1 VGKADSYKIFLAR
14 PIPLTEWLLVSG
26 KPIILLIAVLY
37 FPSCRKSPPQSI
49 VVKSIQT
56 QTYGTTTDGKEVK
69 LFTIYNPNGLIA
81 KFSEYGATL
90 VSLEVPDRD
99 GKIADVTLGYDTHEQ
114 WLVNTSYFGSSVG
127 RYANRIA
134 GGKFSLDGK
143 DYQLATNNTP
153 GGMPCHLH
161 GGKTGFDKALWK
173 GEVIGDSVVFRYR
186 SVDGEEGYPGNLDV
200 TVTYSLTDSNELIWE
215 ATATTDA
222 PTIINLVHHSYWNLS
237 GDPQRSILN
246 HELQLEAKHYL
257 PTNVGMIP
265 TGEIADVSGTP
276 MDFTHATAIGQR
288 IDADFEALRFAGGYD
303 HCWVLNPGTGT
314 RLAAR
319 LSDPTSGR
327 TMEVFTNQPGIQ
339 FYSGNFLD
347 GTAIGKSGITYGH
360 RSGLCL
366 ETQNF
371 PDAPNHPAFPSAVLR
386 PGETYRHRMIH
397 RFSTKPN

>member
-1 VGKADSYKIFLAR
+1 M
-14 PIPLTEWLLVSG
+14 
-26 KPIILLIAVLY
+26 
-37 FPSCRKSPPQSI
+37 I

-56 QTYGTTTDGKEVK
+56 QTYGTMTDGKDVK
-69 LFTIYNPNGLIA
+69 LFSIYNPHGLIA

-114 WLVNTSYFGSSVG
+114 WLGNTSYFGSSVG

-143 DYQLATNNTP
+143 AYQLATNNAP
-153 GGMPCHLH
+153 GGIPCQLH
-161 GGKTGFDKALWK
+161 GGTKGFDKVLWK
-173 GEVIGDSVVFRYR
+173 GEVRGDSVVFRYR
-186 SVDGEEGYPGNLDV
+186 SLDGEEGYPGNLDI
-200 TVTYSLTDSNELIWE
+200 TITYTLTDENELIWE

-222 PTIINLVHHSYWNLS
+222 PTIINLAHHSYWNLS
-237 GDPQRSILN
+237 GDPQRSILD
-246 HELQLEAKHYL
+246 HELQIDAEKYL

-265 TGEIADVSGTP
+265 SGELANVTGTP
-276 MDFTHATAIGQR
+276 MDFTHATVIGQR
-288 IDADFEALRFAGGYD
+288 INNDFEALHFAGGYD
-303 HCWVLNPGTGT
+303 HCWVLRSGTGT
-314 RLAAR
+314 RFAAR

-347 GTAIGKSGITYGH
+347 GTTIGKHGLAHGH
-360 RSGLCL
+360 RTGLCL